1 MENKK
6 TEYNIW
12 PLLLFKNCECGAT
25 GCNKKVPK
33 EDNLKLQI
41 VLFENLCQKSTTQF
55 KELCS
60 LLYTSAVY
68 WWVNSSV
75 TNVTDEKCK

>member
-33 EDNLKLQI
+33 EDNLKLQMTCLRI
-41 VLFENLCQKSTTQF
+41 CAKSQRHNLGNCVPYFILVLYIDGLILQWQT
-55 KELCS
+55 
-60 LLYTSAVY
+60 
-68 WWVNSSV
+68 
-75 TNVTDEKCK
+75 